1 MRVLLVQG
9 AAHRGG
15 AERILLALARQLPAR
30 GVHPVVGFLAE
41 GPFVDEVRSAGV
53 EVRVLGQLPRA
64 REVRKARSLVD
75 AIATGA
81 RAAGADV
88 VLANGEKLAPYAGW
102 AARRSGAR
110 SVVWLHDAPLRS
122 PSSAALQLAM
132 RASPHD
138 LVIAGS
144 SWMAERFRATWR
156 MPVRCIPHGIDLD
169 ALPQAPGP
177 LRAIAGWAD
186 DAETVAL
193 VARLQRWK
201 GADIFLRAAARVSR
215 QRPDARFALIGG
227 ALYGWE
233 TEYAADLPRLAAELG
248 VGDRVWFAGHRDD
261 ALGLMAAADVVAH
274 CSRRPEP
281 LGLVVPEAMALGR
294 AVVATRT
301 LGPEEVIDD
310 GVTGVLTDPE
320 DDAGLASAVSR
331 LLADASCRHAMGAAA
346 AQSIRTHWSAA
357 VMADRFAAAFREL
370 VPG

>member
-15 AERILLALARQLPAR
+15 AERILLALARHLPAR
-30 GVHPVVGFLAE
+30 GVHPVAGFLAD

-53 EVRVLGQLPRA
+53 DVQMLGQLPRA
-64 REVRKARSLVD
+64 RELWKARSLVG
-75 AIATGA
+75 AIAHGA

-88 VLANGEKLAPYAGW
+88 VLANGEKLAPYVGW
-102 AARRSGAR
+102 AARRTGRR

-122 PSSAALQLAM
+122 PSSTALQLAM

-144 SWMAERFRATWR
+144 AWMAERFRATWR
-156 MPVRCIPHGIDLD
+156 MPIRCIPHGIDLD
-169 ALPQAPGP
+169 ALPQQQAP
-177 LRAIAGWAD
+177 LRAMAGWPD
-186 DAETVAL
+186 GAEAVVL
-193 VARLQRWK
+193 VGRLQRWK
-201 GADIFLRAAARVSR
+201 GADVFLRAAARVS
-215 QRPDARFALIGG
+215 QNRPDARFALVGG

-233 TEYAADLPRLAAELG
+233 QEYAESLPGLAAELG
-248 VGDRVWFAGHRDD
+248 LAERVWFAGHRED
-261 ALGLMAAADVVAH
+261 ALELMAAADVVAH

-301 LGPEEVIDD
+301 LGPEEVITD
-310 GVTGVLTDPE
+310 GVTGILTDPE
-320 DDAGLASAVSR
+320 DDAALAAAVSG
-331 LLADASCRHAMGAAA
+331 LLADPARRDAMGTAAA
-346 AQSIRTHWSAA
+346 RAIRADWSAA

-370 VPG
+370 VLR